1 MGWTYT
7 NKPSYISAKE
17 YIEKNC
23 LTWTSDTHDYRVLD
37 GGVKNF
43 RTYYGAVE
51 KVNKATGAREVFAV
65 IFMLNFCKDYHNF
78 GYKDMDESCG
88 PYQAECPERI
98 LKLLTPTTS
107 QYAQQ
112 WRDAC
117 WANIN
122 KKAVAKTTKETI
134 KVGTAIELYGKSY
147 VVNMLLGRRGFQV
160 INSAGRAFRMKA
172 TQAKDAKIIA

>member
-7 NKPSYISAKE
+7 HKPSHISSKE

-23 LTWTSDTHDYRVLD
+23 LTWTSATHDYRVLD

-51 KVNKATGAREVFAV
+51 KINKATGDREVFAV
-65 IFMLNFCKDYHNF
+65 IFMLNFCKDFHNF
-78 GYKDMDESCG
+78 GYKDMDETCG

-117 WANIN
+117 WAKIN
-122 KKAVAKTTKETI
+122 AKKSQPTI
-134 KVGTAIELYGKSY
+134 KVGTALSYGGVDY
-147 VVNMLLGRRGFQV
+147 VVNMILGRRGYQV
-160 INSAGRAFRMKA
+160 INPQGRAFRLKT
-172 TQAKDAKIIA
+172 TQAARATII

>member
-7 NKPSYISAKE
+7 HKNSYISSKE

-51 KVNKATGAREVFAV
+51 KVAKDTGERTVFAV
-65 IFMLNFCKDYHNF
+65 IFMLNFVKDHYNF
-78 GYKDMDESCG
+78 GYKDMDETCG
-88 PYQAECPERI
+88 PYQADCPERI

-107 QYAQQ
+107 QYAQK
-112 WRDAC
+112 WRDDC
-117 WANIN
+117 WAKI
-122 KKAVAKTTKETI
+122 KAKTPRKAVGVGSKLKYGGTVYTVLET
-134 KVGTAIELYGKSY
+134 
-147 VVNMLLGRRGFQV
+147 LGRRGFSV
-160 INSAGRAFRMKA
+160 SSPSGALYRLKS
-172 TQAKDAKIIA
+172 TQAAKAELV

>member
-1 MGWTYT
+1 MGWTT
-7 NKPSYISAKE
+7 THKPSHISAKE
-17 YIEKNC
+17 YIETNC
-23 LTWTSDTHDYRVLD
+23 LTWDSPTHDYRVLD

-51 KVNKATGAREVFAV
+51 KTDRSTGERQVFAV
-65 IFMLNFCKDYHNF
+65 IFMLQFYKNDYHNF
-78 GYKDMDESCG
+78 GYKDMDESVG

-117 WANIN
+117 WAKIN
-122 KKAVAKTTKETI
+122 AKKTKPVI
-134 KVGTAIELYGKSY
+134 NVGTALTYGGVNY
-147 VVNMLLGRRGFQV
+147 VVNMVLGRRGYQV
-160 INSAGRAFRMKA
+160 INPQGRVYRLKK
-172 TQAKDAKIIA
+172 TQAAAATII

>member
-7 NKPSYISAKE
+7 HKPSYISSKE

-65 IFMLNFCKDYHNF
+65 IFMLNFCKDFHNF

-88 PYQAECPERI
+88 PYQADCPERI

-107 QYAQQ
+107 QYAQK

-122 KKAVAKTTKETI
+122 AKKSKPTI
-134 KVGTAIELYGKSY
+134 KVGDALRYGGTDY
-147 VVNMLLGRRGFQV
+147 VVNMILGRRGYQV
-160 INSAGRAFRMKA
+160 INPQGRAFRLKT
-172 TQAKDAKIIA
+172 TQAARATII